1 MSTTENPANQVDQD
15 GFKTVQGRRA
25 NKPKTEKKPEVNPAE
40 QEADRRRKYKTA
52 ATIVHQVLQNLVSAA
67 VEGASIQK
75 LCVDGDEEITKL
87 TGAAYP
93 KAKKEMSKGIA
104 FPTCVSVNN
113 VVSHFSPLP
122 SDELAEATI
131 AKGDVVKI
139 QLGAQIDGYAAV
151 QTETII
157 VGATKEEPAT
167 GRKADVVK
175 AAYIA
180 AQAALRQFKVDEK
193 NWTVTD
199 TIAKVAG
206 QWDCK
211 PVEGMLSCEHTQGA
225 IDGKKRI
232 ILNPTPEQRSS
243 HEKASFVAGEVY
255 GVDVLV
261 SSNPD
266 GKCKAAETRTSVY
279 QRVGGINYQLKLK
292 ASKSL
297 IESVEAKAGYF
308 PFNLRSL
315 DDITKARVAIQEGE
329 RHGVFRPYEVTQTPK
344 DTFVAAYMFTVLVT
358 EQGPA
363 LLTEPSGW
371 YSEDK
376 LKTEKQLADDEI
388 KSLLATEV
396 NQVKSAGEVKVT
408 EKKPGAKRIRRPKAA
423 GAAE

>member
-1 MSTTENPANQVDQD
+1 MSTTENPQVDQD

-25 NKPKTEKKPEVNPAE
+25 NKPKTEKKPEVSQAD

-52 ATIVHQVLQNLVSAA
+52 ATIVHQVLQTLISAA
-67 VEGASIQK
+67 VEGASIQQ
-75 LCVDGDEEITKL
+75 LCVDGDAELAKL
-87 TGAAYP
+87 TAAAYP
-93 KAKKEMSKGIA
+93 KAKKEMTKGIA
-104 FPTCVSVNN
+104 FPTCISVNN

-122 SDELAEATI
+122 SDDLAGTTI

-175 AAYIA
+175 AAYTA

-193 NWTVTD
+193 NWTVTE
-199 TIAKVAG
+199 TIAK
-206 QWDCK
+206 
-211 PVEGMLSCEHTQGA
+211 GA

-243 HEKASFVAGEVY
+243 HEKSSFAAGEVY

-261 SSNPD
+261 TSNPD
-266 GKCKAAETRTSVY
+266 GKCKALETRTSVY

-308 PFNLRSL
+308 PFNLRTL
-315 DDITKARVAIQEGE
+315 DDLTKARVAIQEGE

-376 LKTEKQLADDEI
+376 LKTEKQLADDDI

>member
-1 MSTTENPANQVDQD
+1 MSTTENPQVDQD

-25 NKPKTEKKPEVNPAE
+25 NKPKTEKKPEVSQAD

-52 ATIVHQVLQNLVSAA
+52 ATIVHQVLQTLISAA
-67 VEGASIQK
+67 VEGASIQQ
-75 LCVDGDEEITKL
+75 LCVDGDAELAKL
-87 TGAAYP
+87 TAAAYP
-93 KAKKEMSKGIA
+93 KAKKEMTKGIA
-104 FPTCVSVNN
+104 FPTCISVNN

-122 SDELAEATI
+122 SDDLAGTTI

-175 AAYIA
+175 AAYTA

-193 NWTVTD
+193 NWTVTE
-199 TIAKVAG
+199 TIAKVANE
-206 QWDCK
+206 WDCK
-211 PVEGMLSCEHTQGA
+211 PGA

-243 HEKASFVAGEVY
+243 HEKSSFAAGEVY

-261 SSNPD
+261 TSNPD
-266 GKCKAAETRTSVY
+266 GKCKALETRTSVY

-308 PFNLRSL
+308 PFNLRTL
-315 DDITKARVAIQEGE
+315 DDLTKARVAIQEGE

-376 LKTEKQLADDEI
+376 LKTEKQLADDDI